1 MKAKRWTRLFT
12 VLTVLLCLGCVAAIV
27 LFSVPGAFDRLDET
41 GVTAGFF
48 GCAAMFLLAV
58 VSLVLT
64 VYSDEYGVRK
74 GLRIALAVIALCAIG
89 CSLLLGCV
97 FFMAAALMGR
107 AAMDTVAILPR
118 LTVCR

>member
-27 LFSVPGAFDRLDET
+27 FFSVPGSLDWLDET
-41 GVTAGFF
+41 GVTVGFS
-48 GCAAMFLLAV
+48 GCVAMFLLATA
-58 VSLVLT
+58 SLVLT
-64 VYSDEYGVRK
+64 VYSDEHGVGK
-74 GLRIALAVIALCAIG
+74 GFRIALAVIALCAIG

-107 AAMDTVAILPR
+107 AAWL
-118 LTVCR
+118 